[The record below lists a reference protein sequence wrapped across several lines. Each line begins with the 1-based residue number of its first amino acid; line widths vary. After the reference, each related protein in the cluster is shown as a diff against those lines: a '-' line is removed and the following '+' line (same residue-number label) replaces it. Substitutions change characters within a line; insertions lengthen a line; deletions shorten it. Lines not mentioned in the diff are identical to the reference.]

1 MVIVNEVTG
10 HEKFRM
16 SDFAKWGAALAEA
29 LGYSR
34 DEFFNKYQE
43 SVEHKWEDTAEEN
56 PIAQRLAYLVESNGG
71 QWCGSATTL
80 LEHIKPKAGFD
91 KRIPDNPKALS
102 SELMR
107 IAPVM
112 RGIGIDIMR
121 SKKRESGTG
130 RKLFILRK
138 NKGNTLFEN
147 GVNKGVNVCERCEDR
162 PD

>member
-1 MVIVNEVTG
+1 
-10 HEKFRM
+10 M
-16 SDFAKWGAALAEA
+16 SDFARWGAALSQT
-29 LGYSR
+29 LGYSQ
-34 DEFFNKYQE
+34 DEFFKKYQE
-43 SVEHKWEDTAEEN
+43 SVEYKWEDTAEEN
-56 PIAQRLAYLVESNGG
+56 PITQKLAYLVESNGG
-71 QWCGSATTL
+71 QWCCSATTL
-80 LEHIKPKAGFD
+80 LEYIKPEPGFD

-112 RGIGIDIMR
+112 RGIGIDIVR

-138 NKGNTLFEN
+138 NKGDTLFEKS
-147 GVNKGVNVCERCEDR
+147 VNEGVNVCERCEDK